1 MMIYCVETGKTYKS
15 SIEAEKAT
23 GINASCIRR
32 VCSGERKE
40 AGGFH
45 WKYGVPTLRERMFS
59 FSDEELAKLFVF
71 RTIEVIGKNKYYSSI
86 VKGEFDT
93 YKEALYATIIKLSE
107 KVC

>member
-1 MMIYCVETGKTYKS
+1 VETGKTYKS

-23 GINASCIRR
+23 GINSSCIRR

-40 AGGFH
+40 AGGLH
-45 WKYGVPTLRERMFS
+45 WKHGVPTLREKIFS

-71 RTIEVIGKNKYYSSI
+71 QTIETIGKNKYYSSI

-93 YKEALYATIIKLSE
+93 YKKALHASMIKLSE